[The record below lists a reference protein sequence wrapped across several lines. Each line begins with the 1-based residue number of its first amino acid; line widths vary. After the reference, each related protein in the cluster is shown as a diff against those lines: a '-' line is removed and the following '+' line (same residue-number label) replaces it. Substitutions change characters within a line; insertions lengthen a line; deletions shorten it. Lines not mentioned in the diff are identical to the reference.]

1 MKDNAANMAKAMQEA
16 SITSFTGMFCSL
28 FATFVEDGLL
38 LQHAVIEV
46 FTTCRTIVGLFK
58 HSSVA
63 YGHLRSIQEHLGVPQ
78 HHLQQDVCTRWNSS
92 LYMVKSVI
100 MQKMSWLLTLQKQG

>member
-1 MKDNAANMAKAMQEA
+1 
-16 SITSFTGMFCSL
+16 MFRSL
-28 FATFVEDGLL
+28 SATFVEDDLL
-38 LQHAVIEV
+38 LQHAVIDA

-63 YGHLRSIQEHLGVPQ
+63 YGHLRSIQEHLRVPQ
-78 HHLQQDVCTRWNSS
+78 HRLQQDVCIRWKST

-100 MQKMSWLLTLQKQG
+100 IQKMSWLLTLQKQGELHYHLPNWIKQKR